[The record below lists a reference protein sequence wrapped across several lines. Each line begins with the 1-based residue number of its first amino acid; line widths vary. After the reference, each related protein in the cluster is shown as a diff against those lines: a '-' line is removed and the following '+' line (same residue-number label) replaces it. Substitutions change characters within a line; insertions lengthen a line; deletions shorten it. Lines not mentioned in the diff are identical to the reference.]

1 MAAIAGHRTCAR
13 KRTSAVVGKS
23 KFMHQRVAFFFRLAC
38 LAASLFASALILA
51 NSTLVLPAVLPVTS
65 AI

>member
-1 MAAIAGHRTCAR
+1 
-13 KRTSAVVGKS
+13 
-23 KFMHQRVAFFFRLAC
+23 MHQRVAFFFRLAC